1 MDKPL
6 AGGGKSRIAGCSSG
20 FEQAA
25 EKIVEGA
32 RSTPRALKRGPFAMT
47 YRTRKEAASRPLKG
61 RLIFEELMA
70 SLKQLAEKL
79 VAPQKAHLGR

>member
-1 MDKPL
+1 
-6 AGGGKSRIAGCSSG
+6 
-20 FEQAA
+20 
-25 EKIVEGA
+25 
-32 RSTPRALKRGPFAMT
+32 MT